1 MRETPRPQGTAGDA
15 GPELS
20 RHRPG
25 RAFAHTT
32 GAFGSGTPHRSDDR
46 SPQTPRGARYTGPAG
61 RPGTS
66 PPVPGRPALL
76 VFLASGLLALFA
88 LVTWQVATDGP
99 LRGADER
106 AARAVVGHGP
116 APLTEFLADLGN
128 TQVALPV
135 LGCAIVWA
143 LLRGERRG
151 ALYAALAMAAVP
163 LLIVPLKHWIARP
176 GPLTAATGYYPSGHA
191 ATAAVAY
198 GAAAL
203 LAARCLRGARGTE
216 DTRDPAGV
224 RGALRTWMMPVAA
237 VVLTT
242 GTGIG
247 LVLRGYH
254 WPLDVLGSWF
264 LSGLLLLPSAPGGRA
279 GRGTGSGGPGRR
291 AGRGGGRNRCRSSSR
306 APRCRSGPS

>member
-1 MRETPRPQGTAGDA
+1 M
-15 GPELS
+15 
-20 RHRPG
+20 
-25 RAFAHTT
+25 
-32 GAFGSGTPHRSDDR
+32 
-46 SPQTPRGARYTGPAG
+46 
-61 RPGTS
+61 
-66 PPVPGRPALL
+66 ALL
-76 VFLASGLLALFA
+76 V
-88 LVTWQVATDGP
+88 LVTWQVAADGP

-151 ALYAALAMAAVP
+151 PLHAALAMAAVP
-163 LLIVPLKHWIARP
+163 LLVVPLKDWIARP
-176 GPLTAATGYYPSGHA
+176 GPLTGATGYYPSGHA

-203 LAARCLRGARGTE
+203 LTARCVRDAGGARWA
-216 DTRDPAGV
+216 RGV
-224 RGALRTWMMPVAA
+224 WRWVRTWMMPVAA
-237 VVLTT
+237 ALLTA

-264 LSGLLLLPSAPGGRA
+264 LSGLLLLPSYRVGRA
-279 GRGTGSGGPGRR
+279 GSKKRQRPK
-291 AGRGGGRNRCRSSSR
+291 
-306 APRCRSGPS
+306 

>member
-15 GPELS
+15 GPKLPQ
-20 RHRPG
+20 HRPG
-25 RAFAHTT
+25 RALAHTT
-32 GAFGSGTPHRSDDR
+32 GASGSGTPHRSDGR
-46 SPQTPRGARYTGPAG
+46 SPQTPRGARHTGPTG

-76 VFLASGLLALFA
+76 VLPASGLLALLA
-88 LVTWQVATDGP
+88 LVTWQVAAGGP

-116 APLTEFLADLGN
+116 APLTELLADLGN

-151 ALYAALAMAAVP
+151 PLYAALAMAAVP
-163 LLIVPLKHWIARP
+163 LLVVPLKDWIARP
-176 GPLTAATGYYPSGHA
+176 GPLTGATGYYPSGHA

-203 LAARCLRGARGTE
+203 LTARCVRDAGGERWARGVW
-216 DTRDPAGV
+216 RWV
-224 RGALRTWMMPVAA
+224 RTWMMPVAA
-237 VVLTT
+237 VLLTA

-264 LSGLLLLPSAPGGRA
+264 LAGLLLLPSYRVGRA
-279 GRGTGSGGPGRR
+279 GSGTGQRPK
-291 AGRGGGRNRCRSSSR
+291 
-306 APRCRSGPS
+306 

>member
-1 MRETPRPQGTAGDA
+1 MAGCVSACRSPAAVPYGSDQMRETPRPQGTAGDT
-15 GPELS
+15 GPLLPQ
-20 RHRPG
+20 HRPG

-32 GAFGSGTPHRSDDR
+32 GASGSGTPHRSDDR
-46 SPQTPRGARYTGPAG
+46 SPHTPRGARVTGPAG

-76 VFLASGLLALFA
+76 VLLASGLLALFA
-88 LVTWQVATDGP
+88 FVTWQVAAGGP

-116 APLTEFLADLGN
+116 APLTELLADLGS

-135 LGCAIVWA
+135 LGCAVVWA
-143 LLRGERRG
+143 LVRGERR
-151 ALYAALAMAAVP
+151 AAAYAALAMAAVP
-163 LLIVPLKHWIARP
+163 LLVAPLKHAVARP
-176 GPLTAATGYYPSGHA
+176 GPLTEATGYYPSGHA

-203 LAARCLRGARGTE
+203 LAVRCARGARW
-216 DTRDPAGV
+216 
-224 RGALRTWMMPVAA
+224 TWVTPVAA
-237 VVLTT
+237 VSLTA

-254 WPLDVLGSWF
+254 WPLDVLGSWS
-264 LSGLLLLPSAPGGRA
+264 LCALLLLPLCPGVR
-279 GRGTGSGGPGRR
+279 RTGRR
-291 AGRGGGRNRCRSSSR
+291 AGQR
-306 APRCRSGPS
+306 PK